1 MNKVV
6 HLYHQDWFI
15 PVLFLGLTIWL
26 VFVFKEFY
34 NAKNGRLINCIVSL
48 FLVTALCA
56 VILKPGIRS
65 SLKTKNVIVLTEDFN
80 QNHLDSLRK
89 INRKIEIINYKNNE
103 ALSFKVEP
111 DTIFVL
117 GNGVEAYDLWQ
128 LENRTVSFL
137 YDGKLRGIEKFKY
150 IPETSLGKDIIFAGV
165 YSNPKKGNKLILNN
179 EVGVPLDSVELNS
192 AESQIFKFSARPK
205 VSGRFLYTITEMD
218 SMKKIIN
225 SDPIPIIIKKPKK
238 LNILMLNSY
247 PNFESRYLKNYLAES
262 GHQITVRNRISRG
275 KFKYEFLNKERI
287 PFFNINDRIL
297 KSTDLIIIDEQE
309 FQNLGKTDRDL
320 IKKEITENG
329 LGIFIQQDDNFY
341 YNSGLLEKFA
351 YEYDSATKSE
361 ILLNSKVQNISKA
374 QRIFKTENVV
384 QLISNT
390 KNETVAAYYRIE
402 KGSVGS
408 SLLKDTYALQ
418 LKGDEESYQ
427 QLWSYI
433 IEKIAK
439 KSQKSVSFAAQHFI
453 AYKDEPF
460 HISVT
465 MNTFNELQSDQGYY
479 IPLRNNKVL
488 KEEWD
493 GIYYPKHKG
502 WEKIFIKNDSTF
514 STSIYVSDKSNWKVL
529 RTKAKVWANRRWI
542 SSMKKDSSDS
552 RSIKPINLFWLY
564 AVILLCFGYLWLIPK
579 IRD

>member
-6 HLYHQDWFI
+6 HLYHQDWLI

-34 NAKNGRLINCIVSL
+34 SAKNGRLINCIVSL

-320 IKKEITENG
+320 IKKEIAENG

-361 ILLNSKVQNISKA
+361 IPLNSKVQNISKA

-439 KSQKSVSFAAQHFI
+439 KSQKSVSFAPQHFI

-460 HISVT
+460 HVSVT
-465 MNTFNELQSDQGYY
+465 MNTFNELHSDQGYY
-479 IPLRNNKVL
+479 IPLKNNKVL
-488 KEEWD
+488 QEEWD

-502 WEKIFIKNDSTF
+502 WENIFIKNDSTF
-514 STSIYVSDKSNWKVL
+514 NTSIYVSDKSNWKVL